1 MTKIDSL
8 LNAGEFIVKDQG
20 AVYDQ
25 GISNQADGTLYLTNQ
40 RILFDVKEGGMY
52 RGLELLVEG
61 QKDAQIE
68 VIEIPLEEISYT
80 EKKRLALEVHTNL
93 SFFREIQGKKGIF
106 KPKGTGRVFENGPQT
121 FRFSVHIFVN
131 KDEWITEIMN
141 KQRQLIELQKEV
153 PPPPSNNNPKIDNE
167 MIPQSS
173 IEQPQVLREKI
184 VIREVIKIKCTYCG
198 TLYEQGRNR
207 CPHCGARI

>member
-1 MTKIDSL
+1 
-8 LNAGEFIVKDQG
+8 
-20 AVYDQ
+20 
-25 GISNQADGTLYLTNQ
+25 
-40 RILFDVKEGGMY
+40 MY

-93 SFFREIQGKKGIF
+93 SFFREIQGKKGLF
-106 KPKGTGRVFENGPQT
+106 GPKGTGRVFENGPQT
-121 FRFSVHIFVN
+121 FRFTVHIFVN

-141 KQRQLIELQKEV
+141 QKRQLIELKEIS
-153 PPPPSNNNPKIDNE
+153 PPPSYNTQKIDNE
-167 MIPQSS
+167 LISQASS
-173 IEQPQVLREKI
+173 EQPQVLREKI
-184 VIREVIKIKCTYCG
+184 VIREVVKIKCAYCG

-207 CPHCGARI
+207 CPHCGART